1 MHSWFSSLAATMV
14 AAPLDRHAASDEDSD
29 LMLLGQLLPDSEGNT
44 EQNRLALYQSQGCVG
59 DRVNAVLEDEQRA
72 LQYAQ

>member
-1 MHSWFSSLAATMV
+1 MV